1 MIKSFIVSLY
11 NLIIFCSI
19 KKEKKEFVFFSESRY
34 YRNYYKD
41 LITNLKIKKQKNIV
55 LITQDIEDINY
66 FKDSIDCYLIKN
78 YFLLSILFKVISCK
92 FFILTLTDIG
102 NHLQKSKNCKFYVY
116 YFHALSSTHKIY
128 TATAFNNYDI
138 IFTNGEYQKK
148 ELEFCES
155 NFSFAKKEII
165 NTGYFYLDYL
175 SRKGNFSA
183 YENNYIFF
191 APSWNYNNENLF
203 DKYAIQ
209 IIRILIDKNFKLIL
223 RPHPEHY
230 KRSKKTILKIDKLY
244 GQNNNFILDKN
255 TSNLESL
262 ENASLVL
269 TDNSSIVFEFLLIF
283 KRPVI
288 YINYREKIHNVNLK
302 KIPIISLEEKFKK
315 LFGKELDIHEI
326 KKLGNECK
334 KLIKDKPFSEERIVS
349 FINDNLSNFGNSS
362 NFAADYL
369 IKKSSSIL

>member
-1 MIKSFIVSLY
+1 MLTSFIVSLY

-19 KKEKKEFVFFSESRY
+19 KKEKKEFVFFSESKY

-41 LITNLKIKKQKNIV
+41 LITDLKLKKQKNIV

-102 NHLQKSKNCKFYVY
+102 NHLQKSKNCKYYVY
-116 YFHALSSTHKIY
+116 YFHALSSTHMIY
-128 TATAFNNYDI
+128 TATAFKNYDI
-138 IFTNGEYQKK
+138 IFTNGDYQRK
-148 ELEFCES
+148 ELEFCETNL
-155 NFSFAKKEII
+155 NFEKKEII
-165 NTGYFYLDYL
+165 NTGYFFLDYL
-175 SRKGNFSA
+175 SRRANLNVCEK
-183 YENNYIFF
+183 NYIFF

-209 IIRILIDKNFKLIL
+209 IIRILIEKNFKLIL

-230 KRSKKTILKIDKLY
+230 KRSNKTLLKINKLY
-244 GQNNNFILDKN
+244 GKNKNFILDKN
-255 TSNLESL
+255 ISNLESL
-262 ENASLVL
+262 EKAGLLL

-283 KRPVI
+283 KRPVM
-288 YINYREKIHNVNLK
+288 YINYRKKIHNINLK

-326 KKLGNECK
+326 KKLGSECK
-334 KLIKDKPFSEERIVS
+334 KLLKEKSISEERIIS
-349 FINDNLSNFGNSS
+349 FIDDNLSNFGNSS
-362 NFAADYL
+362 NFAANYL